1 MVKHTARSV
10 APPGLL
16 RSLIFFLARFVRK
29 KKTPLAAGP
38 KQMVREATT
47 KDDIIKVQHAYD
59 ALEEQVVVGPDR
71 VLRGLK
77 REWPTFPFGRDAIWY
92 VLDRLKPAASPEDIR
107 VHYGSGRGRKT
118 TKVAPELF
126 QKTPTPTPTPSPT
139 RNAP

>member
-1 MVKHTARSV
+1 
-10 APPGLL
+10 
-16 RSLIFFLARFVRK
+16 
-29 KKTPLAAGP
+29 
-38 KQMVREATT
+38 MVREATT

-59 ALEEQVVVGPDR
+59 ALEEQFVVGPDR

-126 QKTPTPTPTPSPT
+126 QKIFDDP
-139 RNAP
+139 NADPNAITNSQRTIAKRRKISVGATNEIIKAVLKASVF

>member
-1 MVKHTARSV
+1 
-10 APPGLL
+10 
-16 RSLIFFLARFVRK
+16 
-29 KKTPLAAGP
+29 
-38 KQMVREATT
+38 MVREATT

-59 ALEEQVVVGPDR
+59 ALEEQFVVGPDR

-126 QKTPTPTPTPSPT
+126 QKIFDDP
-139 RNAP
+139 NAGPNAITNSQRTIAKRRKISVGATNEIIKAVLKASVF

>member
-1 MVKHTARSV
+1 
-10 APPGLL
+10 
-16 RSLIFFLARFVRK
+16 
-29 KKTPLAAGP
+29 
-38 KQMVREATT
+38 MVREATT

-59 ALEEQVVVGPDR
+59 ALEEQFVVGPDR

-126 QKTPTPTPTPSPT
+126 QKILNSV
-139 RNAP
+139 R